1 MAEKNKIEKAISV
14 ALEAHSGQKDKA
26 GAPYI
31 LHCLRVMLKGKTES
45 EMITGVLH
53 DTIEDTKVTAG
64 YLREKGFSD
73 EIVEAVVCLTKTGN
87 EKGDEYINRVLSNNI
102 AKKVKLYDLEDNM
115 NLLRLKKITEKDL
128 SRLNKYVGMYKI
140 LSGD

>member
-1 MAEKNKIEKAISV
+1 MAEKIKIEKAISV

-26 GAPYI
+26 GAPYL

-53 DTIEDTKVTAG
+53 DTIEDTEVTAE
-64 YLREKGFSD
+64 YLHEKGFSD

-87 EKGDEYINRVLSNNI
+87 EKGEEYITRVLSNNI
-102 AKKVKLYDLEDNM
+102 AKKVKLYDVEDNM
-115 NLLRLKKITEKDL
+115 NLLRLDSLVESDIE
-128 SRLNKYVGMYKI
+128 RINKYIKLHKKLV
-140 LSGD
+140 L

>member
-1 MAEKNKIEKAISV
+1 MAEKIKIEKAISV

-53 DTIEDTKVTAG
+53 DTIEDTEVTAE
-64 YLREKGFSD
+64 YLHEKGFSD

-87 EKGDEYINRVLSNNI
+87 EKDEEYITRVLSNNI
-102 AKKVKLYDLEDNM
+102 AKKVKLYDVEDNM
-115 NLLRLKKITEKDL
+115 NLLRLDSLVESDIE
-128 SRLNKYVGMYKI
+128 RINKYIKLHKKLV
-140 LSGD
+140 L

>member
-1 MAEKNKIEKAISV
+1 MAEKIKIEKAISV

-53 DTIEDTKVTAG
+53 DTIEDTEVTAE
-64 YLREKGFSD
+64 YLHEKGFSD

-87 EKGDEYINRVLSNNI
+87 EKGEEYITRVLSNNI
-102 AKKVKLYDLEDNM
+102 AKKVKLYDVEDNM
-115 NLLRLKKITEKDL
+115 NLLRLDSLVESDIE
-128 SRLNKYVGMYKI
+128 RINKYIKLHKKLV
-140 LSGD
+140 L